1 MKVKVSTDA
10 TEELIEA
17 AAWYEQELPGLGS
30 QLIDTLEHA
39 TIRLSEP
46 NPPLVPVPGEAA
58 KLGAKRLILQ
68 RFPFSIVTIAN
79 DQVITIVAF
88 AHHTKKPGYWHE
100 RIPPGRREHLL
111 PR

>member
-17 AAWYEQELPGLGS
+17 AAWYELEVPGLGD
-30 QLIDTLEHA
+30 QLIDTFEQA

-46 NPPLVPVPGEAA
+46 NPPLVPTIGEAA
-58 KLGAKRLILQ
+58 NLGAKRLILQ

-79 DQVITIVAF
+79 SQAITVVAF
-88 AHHTKKPGYWHE
+88 AHHSRKPGYWHE
-100 RIPPGRREHLL
+100 RITP
-111 PR
+111 